1 MKFLAIIPA
10 RYGSTRFPGKPLADI
25 GGKLMIKRVYE
36 QCCKVFNDVYVATDD
51 QRILDAVENFGGR
64 AVLTSPEHP
73 NGTSRVLEAM
83 YKIEALFG
91 EKCECVVNIQ
101 GDEPF
106 VEPRQ
111 IRELVSCFDAGKSGK
126 ISETQVATL
135 AKRFLPGEDIF
146 NPNTPKV
153 VFGKDGTALYFSRSP
168 IPFVRDREKE
178 SWVSCYPFFRHIGLY
193 GYRREALIKIASL
206 EPTPLESA
214 ENLEQLRWL
223 ENGIC
228 IVVAETSF
236 ESHSIDTPGDIELLR
251 IKGVI

>member
-36 QCCKVFNDVYVATDD
+36 QSSKVFNDVYVATDD

-64 AVLTSPEHP
+64 AVLTSQNHP
-73 NGTSRVLEAM
+73 NGTSRALEAM
-83 YKIEALFG
+83 YKIEKLLG
-91 EKCECVVNIQ
+91 EKCDYVINIQ

-106 VEPRQ
+106 IEPAQ
-111 IRELVSCFDAGKSGK
+111 IRELISCFECSSSAE
-126 ISETQVATL
+126 IPQAQIATL

-153 VFGKDGTALYFSRSP
+153 VFDKNRAAMYFSRSP
-168 IPFVRDREKE
+168 IPFVRDSERD
-178 SWVSCYPFFRHIGLY
+178 SWVKDCKFFRHIGLY
-193 GYRREALIKIASL
+193 GYRRDVLIKIAAL
-206 EPTPLESA
+206 EPTPLEIA

-223 ENGIC
+223 ENGIR
-228 IVVAETSF
+228 IVVAETAF
-236 ESHSIDTPGDIELLR
+236 VSHSIDTPGDIELLR
-251 IKGVI
+251 VKGVI